1 MESGTGHP
9 DAQLREQPRPQ
20 RVVVLIMAV
29 VLGLAVLGLAMSFA
43 DSASAERVAE
53 NASLLHWTNSAH
65 GSAALARSAVGQAV
79 VFAIGEDLGVVDAQ
93 DRASALS
100 EAEESLAV
108 FSRWAASAPT
118 ELLVETPDLGP
129 QLTTF
134 AEVSNEV
141 LTLLGNG
148 DTSKAVEVRDGVAED
163 AYDSLAATVGANQRL
178 VADRIANNEDR
189 AALVSQMLRLLV
201 TLLIPAVAL
210 IVYWRIARRQ
220 LRERRVE
227 MNATMA
233 AQHAMIAGVSHELRT
248 PLTSI
253 VGFSEVLLT
262 DEPGDEESVTE
273 LITVINSEAEQLA
286 RMVDDLL
293 VAARIDMDEL
303 ALVPTQTD
311 PRFEIE
317 AVAAP
322 FRRAGE
328 EIHVECASGV
338 IEVDVGMFRHVLRN
352 LISNAVKHGG
362 PTCLVMGT
370 WDDDEVRF
378 TVMDDGAGVDE
389 ATEMDLFRAFANHG
403 DRALLS
409 GSVGLGLAVSRA
421 LARSMGGELTYV
433 RSDGWTRFS
442 LTLGPDVVVGDEHE
456 NPIPVE
462 EADLFDEMARGAP
475 GAAAAATSEP
485 G

>member
-1 MESGTGHP
+1 MESGMGHLVAP
-9 DAQLREQPRPQ
+9 TREQARPQ
-20 RVVVLIMAV
+20 RVMVLIMAV

-53 NASLLHWTNSAH
+53 NASLLHWTNSAR

-79 VFAIGEDLGVVDAQ
+79 VFAIGEELGVVDAQ

-108 FSRWAASAPT
+108 FNEWADSAPP
-118 ELLVETPDLGP
+118 ELLVQTPDLGP
-129 QLTTF
+129 QLNGF

-141 LTLLGNG
+141 LRLFEGG
-148 DTSKAVEVRDGVAED
+148 DTSKAAEVRDGVLED

-178 VADRIANNEDR
+178 VADRISNNEDR

-227 MNATMA
+227 MNATVA

-253 VGFSEVLLT
+253 VGFSEILLT
-262 DEPGDEESVTE
+262 DRPGDQESATD
-273 LITVINSEAEQLA
+273 LIAVINTEAEELT

-293 VAARIDMDEL
+293 TAARIDMDEL
-303 ALVPTQTD
+303 VLVSTQID
-311 PRFEIE
+311 PRHVID
-317 AVAAP
+317 AVIAP

-328 EIHVECASGV
+328 EVHVECTSET
-338 IEVDVGMFRHVLRN
+338 IEVDVGMFQHILRN
-352 LISNAVKHGG
+352 LISNAIKHGG
-362 PTCLVMGT
+362 PSRVVVGT
-370 WDDDEVRF
+370 WGDDHVRF
-378 TVMDDGAGVDE
+378 TVMDDGIGVDE
-389 ATEMDLFRAFANHG
+389 EVERNLFRPFVNHG
-403 DRALLS
+403 ERALLS

-421 LARSMGGELTYV
+421 LARNMGGELTYA
-433 RSDGWTRFS
+433 RSDGWSGFS
-442 LTLGPDVVVGDEHE
+442 LTFSPDIVATNDHEEHVPAE
-456 NPIPVE
+456 DD
-462 EADLFDEMARGAP
+462 DLFDERARGAHS
-475 GAAAAATSEP
+475 AAAAAPSES

>member
-1 MESGTGHP
+1 MGPLAAPRRG
-9 DAQLREQPRPQ
+9 QPRPQ
-20 RVVVLIMAV
+20 RVVVLVMAV

-43 DSASAERVAE
+43 NSASAERVAE

-79 VFAIGEDLGVVDAQ
+79 VFAIGEELGVVDAQ

-100 EAEESLAV
+100 EAEESLAA
-108 FSRWAASAPT
+108 FNRWADSAPP
-118 ELLVETPDLGP
+118 ELLVQTPGLGP
-129 QLTTF
+129 ELKRFTD
-134 AEVSNEV
+134 ASSEV
-141 LTLLGNG
+141 LQLLGSG
-148 DTSKAVEVRDGVAED
+148 DTSKAEEVRDGVVEE
-163 AYDSLAATVGANQRL
+163 AYVSLAATVGANQRL

-227 MNATMA
+227 MNATVA

-262 DEPGDEESVTE
+262 DELGDQESVTE
-273 LITVINSEAEQLA
+273 LITVINTEAEQLA

-293 VAARIDMDEL
+293 VAARVDMDEI
-303 ALVPTQTD
+303 ALIPTQID
-311 PRFEIE
+311 PRFEIDV
-317 AVAAP
+317 VAAP
-322 FRRAGE
+322 FRRGGE
-328 EIHVECASGV
+328 EIHVECTSGT
-338 IEVDVGMFRHVLRN
+338 IEVDVEMFRHVLRN

-362 PTCLVMGT
+362 PSCVVMGT
-370 WDDDEVRF
+370 WGDDEVRF
-378 TVMDDGAGVDE
+378 TVMDDGTGVDE
-389 ATEMDLFRAFANHG
+389 AIERDLFRPFVNHG
-403 DRALLS
+403 ERALLS

-421 LARSMGGELTYV
+421 LARSMGGELTYA
-433 RSDGWTRFS
+433 RSDGWSRFS
-442 LTLGPDVVVGDEHE
+442 LTLSPDVVVTDEHE
-456 NPIPVE
+456 NPTPVE
-462 EADLFDEMARGAP
+462 AGDLFDEPARGASR
-475 GAAAAATSEP
+475 AAAAAPSES